1 MVNLIKPN
9 QTKIITK
16 EGECQVSITLDLN
29 INLNSDG
36 LVLGVSSAEAK
47 AKKKQQ
53 EEDDEVNWAIPDFG
67 GGSKINFGKDTKE

>member
-1 MVNLIKPN
+1 MVNLIKPY

-16 EGECQVSITLDLN
+16 NGECQVSITLDLN

-36 LVLGVSSAEAK
+36 LVLGISASDDR

-53 EEDDEVNWAIPDFG
+53 EEDDAVNWAIPDFG
-67 GGSKINFGKDTKE
+67 GEDKIKFGKKE